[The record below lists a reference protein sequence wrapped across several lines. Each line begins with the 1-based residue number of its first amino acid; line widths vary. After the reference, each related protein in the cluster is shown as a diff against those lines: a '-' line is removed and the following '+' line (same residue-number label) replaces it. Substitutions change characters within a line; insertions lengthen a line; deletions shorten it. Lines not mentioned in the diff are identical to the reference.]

1 MSIIECLREWMM
13 GCPFLDDFS
22 CGEHIDY
29 INSESGDQY
38 GIFPTGQTR
47 LTVDAAG
54 STRWQYDFSLQATGF
69 TAEDAER
76 LCNQEF
82 IERFIEW
89 VQAQNYGNLPALE
102 DGLDAES
109 ITAQNGQ
116 FIDVADDG
124 QTGTYQILCNLIY
137 ERER

>member
-1 MSIIECLREWMM
+1 MSIIESLREWIMT
-13 GCPFLDDFS
+13 CPFLDDFS

-29 INSESGDQY
+29 INAESNDQY

-54 STRWQYDFSLQATGF
+54 ATRWQYDFALQATGF
-69 TAEDAER
+69 TAEDEER
-76 LCNQEF
+76 LYNQEF
-82 IERFIEW
+82 VERLVEW
-89 VQAQNYGNLPALE
+89 VQAQNYSLPDLDE
-102 DGLDAES
+102 GLDAES
-109 ITAQNGQ
+109 VTAGNGQ
-116 FIDVADDG
+116 FVDVSEDG